1 MDRRI
6 VIEGRKVHGVGYR
19 PLLLR
24 GARRAGL
31 ERYEAENVYVNGS
44 EAVDVS
50 FGGGEKEVNAF
61 FEFCRSA
68 RPQGA
73 LVSRVREEKPPEKV
87 LPIDEYDKILA
98 AEQQSTMVSSGL
110 EMISM
115 HKETLGLQKE
125 TIGYQKETLGL
136 QKETLGLQK
145 ETLGLQKETVGLL
158 KENTGRLDSFHS
170 DTIQRFDVVDAK
182 YGKIAGNLERI
193 LEEMKQE
200 RQEARKSTE
209 RIITMIARMK
219 GGVVT
224 ERTAVYRASKK
235 AKKSR

>member
-136 QKETLGLQK
+136 QKET
-145 ETLGLQKETVGLL
+145 VGLL